1 MMRTTGRPKRF
12 HLILKSLPLTLYR
25 RIDFEDTYDGLG
37 DQLDEAD
44 DDMNDATFGDG
55 GSGPGAGIG
64 GTGQPPDKDFDFFGS
79 TNRVSDAFDEE
90 GMRFQRNQGYTFA
103 KNTAPASAAPKPYR
117 TGYEGYKNASHI
129 PDLQVDPSLWGA
141 SPASQAQPLM
151 PSAAIP
157 AQSSTTVSQ
166 KKMMSLEEVEAA
178 MRVQPKKPTPGPA
191 QETQYQLPQT
201 QAQSQP
207 LRTQPAP
214 QVAEPPT
221 YRYQVRQHEQSS
233 YPQPSGPNSGRS
245 RTVPQSSHQGER
257 RPPAE
262 SRVELPAQANL
273 TSQSNQIPQIL
284 QRAQPSDAQQIPQH
298 HASQPPRQILQNPKR
313 HSEQLDQGQM
323 YHPDPSH
330 QLQDN
335 STRGPPGTPGPLP
348 IITHPSQLAALSE
361 GQREAIMAAEARRA
375 KRNHKIYQLSK
386 GNGLMTPQDK
396 NFITR
401 IQLQQLMTA
410 TGNVNEPDPDVSL
423 AEDFYYQVYNQI
435 EHRPRQNPHQPL
447 SNFAQTYLFQTG
459 GRHGGMNRRHNRGDN
474 HMHRMQQQVQ
484 RAVEAAK
491 AKPKNKQLVI
501 EGSLGKISFSNAK
514 TPKPLLNLKG
524 SEKLPQA
531 ALSTTDRKAILKNIE
546 AVYTSLMK
554 LEDHDRR
561 VPQQPRDV
569 QDPSSFDAPY
579 QEWHQ
584 HFQQLNKRLWLDLK
598 VWEPIIAD
606 STTMHPF
613 IAFLSY
619 PKGKKAIPRIWAH
632 IDLQQ
637 RLTILTIIMVK
648 LDTLDVIRY
657 AQPQLAASQSRS
669 IAREQVDLF
678 LHVVMPS
685 LFSYVTEAPLS
696 TIIGLVGLGMDR
708 VNVPAI
714 VRSQVGLEILTMLL
728 SQAEIIHKAE
738 AISKPEWTSWLEM
751 YNRLFDTVEPLL
763 GEIFPAS
770 VSAGKDVYAW
780 QFLATMGTGA
790 NPEQQQRLVLAV
802 K

>member
-1 MMRTTGRPKRF
+1 MTLNF
-12 HLILKSLPLTLYR
+12 HGS
-25 RIDFEDTYDGLG
+25 IDFEDTYDGLG

-44 DDMNDATFGDG
+44 DDMNEATFGDG
-55 GSGPGAGIG
+55 GGGGGSGAGAG
-64 GTGQPPDKDFDFFGS
+64 GTGQSLGKDFDFFGS
-79 TNRVSDAFDEE
+79 TNKVSDAFDEE
-90 GMRFQRNQGYTFA
+90 GMRFQRNQGYTSA
-103 KNTAPASAAPKPYR
+103 KNSTMNTAPAAAAPKPYR
-117 TGYEGYKNASHI
+117 TGYEGYKNANHI

-141 SPASQAQPLM
+141 SPALQPQPVM
-151 PSAAIP
+151 PSAAP
-157 AQSSTTVSQ
+157 PSQSSATVSQ

-178 MRVQPKKPTPGPA
+178 MRAQPKKPTPAPA
-191 QETQYQLPQT
+191 PETQFQRPQV
-201 QAQSQP
+201 QSQSPP
-207 LRTQPAP
+207 LRMQPAP
-214 QVAEPPT
+214 EVTGPPAH
-221 YRYQVRQHEQSS
+221 RYQVLQHEQLS
-233 YPQPSGPNSGRS
+233 YPQSGAPNSS
-245 RTVPQSSHQGER
+245 RTRAMPQASHQAER
-257 RPPAE
+257 RPME
-262 SRVELPAQANL
+262 SRVELPAQGNFS
-273 TSQSNQIPQIL
+273 SQSHQVPHIL
-284 QRAQPSDAQQIPQH
+284 QRAPPSDAQQIPQQI
-298 HASQPPRQILQNPKR
+298 SQHPTSQAPRQILQNPKR

-323 YHPDPSH
+323 YRPDPGH
-330 QLQDN
+330 QLQN
-335 STRGPPGTPGPLP
+335 PPTRGPPGAPGPLP
-348 IITHPSQLAALSE
+348 IITHPSQLAALSDD
-361 GQREAIMAAEARRA
+361 QRDAIMAAEARRA

-561 VPQQPRDV
+561 VPQQPRNA
-569 QDPSSFDAPY
+569 QDPSSFDEPY
-579 QEWHQ
+579 QEWQQ
-584 HFQQLNKRLWLDLK
+584 HFQRLNERLWLDLK
-598 VWEPIIAD
+598 VWEPIIAE
-606 STTMHPF
+606 TTAMHSF

-632 IDLQQ
+632 IDSKQ

-678 LHVVMPS
+678 LHAVMPS

-696 TIIGLVGLGMDR
+696 TIIGLVSLVMDR
-708 VNVPAI
+708 VNVPAV

-738 AISKPEWTSWLEM
+738 ATSKPEWASWLEM

-763 GEIFPAS
+763 TEIFPAS